1 MRGHHRGSIGRQLV
15 GTAGLGCVSCHGILG
30 RKSLGPTVLQ
40 LTHATERLQPE
51 YFKRLLLNP
60 QSTQPGTLMPP
71 LFTGRKAADNEIES
85 IWVYLRE
92 AASLPLPEGLLSA
105 GDYELKPGSAGRPVV
120 FRSFVEGAG
129 THAVAVGFPE
139 GVHLCFDA
147 KACRWTVAWKGRFL
161 DAMNNWKER
170 AMPPIAPLGT
180 EVRALNPTE
189 DAPETR
195 LRFLG
200 YRMDAKGVPSFLY
213 EVNGVEIEDRAEPFA
228 DGGGLTRSVR
238 IIMGGSEI
246 RLPSI
251 LSGGIVAGREKR
263 EEALSW

>member
-1 MRGHHRGSIGRQLV
+1 
-15 GTAGLGCVSCHGILG
+15 
-30 RKSLGPTVLQ
+30 
-40 LTHATERLQPE
+40 
-51 YFKRLLLNP
+51 
-60 QSTQPGTLMPP
+60 MPP